1 MIKRV
6 YESAVLIN
14 AALEDEA
21 IQAVITRIKENIS
34 TNGGEIKD
42 VEDWGRKRLAY
53 IVKKSKIG
61 YYVFFRFDALPDLI
75 PKLERFYQLDDNILR
90 YLTIKL
96 TSEALEQ
103 IEIDKIQQPEVV
115 EEIDELIVPSS
126 EQENKEE
133 DNNAVE
139 QPINNDSME
148 D

>member
-1 MIKRV
+1 MMKRV

-14 AALEDEA
+14 AALEDEV
-21 IQAVITRIKENIS
+21 IQNIITRIKETIS
-34 TNGGEIKD
+34 NNGGDIRE

-61 YYVFFRFDALPDLI
+61 YYVFFRYDALPDLI

-96 TSEALEQ
+96 SSEALEQ
-103 IEIDKIQQPEVV
+103 IEIDKTKQAELI

-126 EQENKEE
+126 EPEEIEEEN
-133 DNNAVE
+133 NTVE
-139 QPINNDSME
+139 NH
-148 D
+148 